1 MLCLVGAFPPT
12 HIQYHRLTK
21 KHSARNGLSFLEL
34 ELLAT
39 GYSKCFGFLPELN
52 GKTLLVNTPHI
63 EL

>member
-21 KHSARNGLSFLEL
+21 KHGARNGLSFLEL

-39 GYSKCFGFLPELN
+39 GYSKCFGFLPELM
-52 GKTLLVNTPHI
+52 VRPYW
-63 EL
+63 